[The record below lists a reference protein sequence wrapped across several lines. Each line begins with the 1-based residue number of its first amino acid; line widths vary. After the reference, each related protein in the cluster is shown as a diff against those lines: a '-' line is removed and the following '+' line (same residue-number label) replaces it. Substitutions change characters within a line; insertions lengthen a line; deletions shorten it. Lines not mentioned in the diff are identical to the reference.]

1 MKYFI
6 IVLTC
11 LVVGSCQEKKSANS
25 QLFAKGKSLGQ
36 VVKRLE
42 EASGLVE
49 SIAQPNHFWTL
60 NDSGHPAEVFLID
73 TNAQIKLVCKLK
85 GIENRDFEDIA
96 LAIDPRE
103 GKRYVYAADIGD
115 NLEKFKVK
123 LIYRFEE
130 PTLATGAEMTITKFD
145 TIKVV
150 LEDRVRDTEAI
161 MIEPKTNDLYLV
173 SKREDSVRLYQV
185 KYPFTRDTLTAIWVA
200 ILPFHKIVAASI
212 SADGNEVLMKDY
224 DRVYYWKASNN
235 LDLEKL
241 LMTKPIELAYERERQ
256 GEAICWA
263 RDGKGFYTLS
273 EAVRGEM
280 GRLLYYKRN

>member
-1 MKYFI
+1 MKYLI
-6 IVLTC
+6 LLLAILMVW
-11 LVVGSCQEKKSANS
+11 SCREKKTSDTH
-25 QLFAKGKSLGQ
+25 LFAKGKSLGQ

-73 TNAQIKLVCKLK
+73 DKAQIKLVCKLQ
-85 GIENRDFEDIA
+85 GIENRDFEDITIG
-96 LAIDPRE
+96 IDPHD

-130 PTLATGAEMTITKFD
+130 PILSTHTEISITKFD
-145 TIKVV
+145 TLKII
-150 LEDRVRDTEAI
+150 LSDAVRDTEAI

-185 KYPFTRDTLTAIWVA
+185 KFPFGKDTLTAKRVA
-200 ILPFHKIVAASI
+200 VLPFQKIVAANI
-212 SADGNEVLMKDY
+212 SMDGKEVLMKDY
-224 DRVYYWKASNN
+224 DKVYYWKNDTN
-235 LDLEKL
+235 LPLAEL
-241 LMTKPIELAYERERQ
+241 LLTKAAELHYDRERQ

-263 RDGKGFYTLS
+263 RDGKGYYTLS

-280 GRLLYYKRN
+280 GKLLYYKRK

>member
-1 MKYFI
+1 
-6 IVLTC
+6 
-11 LVVGSCQEKKSANS
+11 
-25 QLFAKGKSLGQ
+25 
-36 VVKRLE
+36 
-42 EASGLVE
+42 
-49 SIAQPNHFWTL
+49 
-60 NDSGHPAEVFLID
+60 
-73 TNAQIKLVCKLK
+73 
-85 GIENRDFEDIA
+85 
-96 LAIDPRE
+96 
-103 GKRYVYAADIGD
+103 VYAADIGD

-130 PTLATGAEMTITKFD
+130 PTLAKGAEMTITKFD

-150 LEDRVRDTEAI
+150 LGDRVRDTEAI

-185 KYPFTRDTLTAIWVA
+185 KYPFTRDTLTAIRVA

-224 DRVYYWKASNN
+224 DRIYYWKASNN

-280 GRLLYYKRN
+280 GRLLYYKRK

>member
-96 LAIDPRE
+96 LAIDPRD

-130 PTLATGAEMTITKFD
+130 PTLATGAEMTIIKFD

-185 KYPFTRDTLTAIWVA
+185 KYPFTRDTLTAIRVA

>member
-1 MKYFI
+1 MKYLI
-6 IVLTC
+6 LLLASL
-11 LVVGSCQEKKSANS
+11 LVGGCGEKKKSDTH
-25 QLFAKGKSLGQ
+25 LFSKGKSLGQ

-73 TNAQIKLVCKLK
+73 PKAQIKLVCKLE
-85 GIENRDFEDIA
+85 GIENRDFEDIT
-96 LAIDPRE
+96 LAIDPRD
-103 GKRYVYAADIGD
+103 GKTYVYAADIGD
-115 NLEKFKVK
+115 NQEKFKVK

-130 PTLATGAEMTITKFD
+130 PILSTEAEISITKFD
-145 TIKVV
+145 TIKIV

-161 MIEPKTNDLYLV
+161 MMEPKTNDLYLV

-185 KYPFTRDTLTAIWVA
+185 KFPFGKDTLTAKQMV
-200 ILPFHKIVAASI
+200 ILPFHKIVAANI
-212 SADGNEVLMKDY
+212 STDGKEVLMKDY
-224 DRVYYWKASNN
+224 EKVFYWKNERN
-235 LDLEKL
+235 LPLPDLL
-241 LMTKPIELAYERERQ
+241 LTKPTELAYERERQ

-263 RDGKGFYTLS
+263 RDGKGYYTLS

-280 GRLLYYKRN
+280 GKLLFYKRK

>member
-73 TNAQIKLVCKLK
+73 TKAQIKLVCKLK

-96 LAIDPRE
+96 LAIDPRD

>member
-1 MKYFI
+1 MKNLILLLACFT
-6 IVLTC
+6 VW
-11 LVVGSCQEKKSANS
+11 SCRDKNTSDTH
-25 QLFAKGKSLGQ
+25 LFSKGKSLGQ

-49 SIAQPNHFWTL
+49 SITQPNHFWTL

-73 TNAQIKLVCKLK
+73 AKAQIKLVCKLE
-85 GIENRDFEDIA
+85 GIENRDFEDIT
-96 LAIDPRE
+96 LAIDPRD
-103 GKRYVYAADIGD
+103 GKTYVYAADIGD
-115 NLEKFKVK
+115 NQEKFKVK

-130 PTLATGAEMTITKFD
+130 PILSTETEISITKFD
-145 TIKVV
+145 TIKIV

-185 KYPFTRDTLTAIWVA
+185 KFPFSKDTLTAKRLA
-200 ILPFHKIVAASI
+200 ILPFHKIVAANLSM
-212 SADGNEVLMKDY
+212 DGKEVLMKDY
-224 DRVYYWKASNN
+224 EKVFYWKNERN
-235 LDLEKL
+235 LSLQEL
-241 LMTKPIELAYERERQ
+241 LLTKPTELAYERERQ

-263 RDGKGFYTLS
+263 RDGKGYYTLS

-280 GRLLYYKRN
+280 GKLLFYKRK

>member
-1 MKYFI
+1 
-6 IVLTC
+6 
-11 LVVGSCQEKKSANS
+11 
-25 QLFAKGKSLGQ
+25 
-36 VVKRLE
+36 LE

-96 LAIDPRE
+96 VAIDPRD

-130 PTLATGAEMTITKFD
+130 PSLATGAEMTITKFD

>member
-6 IVLTC
+6 ILLTC
-11 LVVGSCQEKKSANS
+11 LVVGSCQEKKSTNS

-49 SIAQPNHFWTL
+49 SIAHPNHFWTL

-73 TNAQIKLVCKLK
+73 TKAQIKLVCKLK

-96 LAIDPRE
+96 LAIDPRD

-130 PTLATGAEMTITKFD
+130 PILSTVTEISITKFD

-150 LEDRVRDTEAI
+150 LADRVRDTEAI

-173 SKREDSVRLYQV
+173 SKREDSVRLYLV
-185 KYPFTRDTLTAIWVA
+185 KYPFTRDTLTAIQVA
-200 ILPFHKIVAASI
+200 ILPFHKIVAANI

-224 DRVYYWKASNN
+224 DHVYYWKANNN
-235 LDLEKL
+235 LDLKKL

-280 GRLLYYKRN
+280 GRLLYYKRK

>member
-1 MKYFI
+1 
-6 IVLTC
+6 
-11 LVVGSCQEKKSANS
+11 
-25 QLFAKGKSLGQ
+25 
-36 VVKRLE
+36 
-42 EASGLVE
+42 
-49 SIAQPNHFWTL
+49 
-60 NDSGHPAEVFLID
+60 
-73 TNAQIKLVCKLK
+73 LK

-96 LAIDPRE
+96 LAIDPRD

>member
-96 LAIDPRE
+96 LAIDPRD

>member
-1 MKYFI
+1 MKYLI
-6 IVLTC
+6 ILLAC
-11 LVVGSCQEKKSANS
+11 LMGWGCREKKSITTD
-25 QLFAKGKSLGQ
+25 LFSKGKSQGQ

-73 TNAQIKLVCKLK
+73 AKAQVKLVCKLE

-96 LAIDPRE
+96 IAIDPRD

-115 NLEKFKVK
+115 NQEKFKVK

-130 PTLATGAEMTITKFD
+130 PMLSTETEISITRFD
-145 TIKVV
+145 TIKIV

-161 MIEPKTNDLYLV
+161 MIEPKSNDLYLV

-185 KYPFTRDTLTAIWVA
+185 KFPFGKDTLTAKQMA
-200 ILPFHKIVAASI
+200 ILPFHKIVAANI
-212 SADGNEVLMKDY
+212 STDGNEVLMKDY
-224 DRVYYWKASNN
+224 DKVYYWKNETN
-235 LDLEKL
+235 LSLTEL
-241 LMTKPIELAYERERQ
+241 LLTKPTELAYERERQ

-280 GRLLYYKRN
+280 GKLLFYKRR

>member
-1 MKYFI
+1 MKCFI
-6 IVLTC
+6 ILFASLIVW
-11 LVVGSCQEKKSANS
+11 GCQEKKSVTTD
-25 QLFAKGKSLGQ
+25 LFGKGKSLGQ

-49 SIAQPNHFWTL
+49 SISQPNHFWTL

-73 TNAQIKLVCKLK
+73 NKAQIELVCKLQ
-85 GIENRDFEDIA
+85 GIENRDFEDITIG
-96 LAIDPRE
+96 IDPSN
-103 GKRYVYAADIGD
+103 GKNYVYAADIGD

-130 PTLATGAEMTITKFD
+130 PTSTTEKEISITRFD
-145 TIKVV
+145 TLKII
-150 LEDRVRDTEAI
+150 LPDGIRDSEAI

-173 SKREDSVRLYQV
+173 SKREDSVRLYHV
-185 KYPFTRDTLTAIWVA
+185 KYPFSRDTIIAKRVA
-200 ILPFHKIVAASI
+200 ILPFHKIVAANI
-212 SADGNEVLMKDY
+212 SADGKEVLMKDY
-224 DRVYYWKASNN
+224 DHIFYWKNENN
-235 LDLEKL
+235 LSLVEL
-241 LMTKPIELAYERERQ
+241 LLTSPIELYYDRERQ

-280 GRLLYYKRN
+280 GKLLFYKRK

>member
-6 IVLTC
+6 ILLTC

-96 LAIDPRE
+96 LAIDPRD